1 MPSSG
6 VLHSG
11 STIFPNVSGCSYGL
25 TTVRAIDLKS
35 SDRACARACD
45 ISSVE
50 VPQLITEC
58 AAIRPIWRIP
68 MLTVG
73 IPIDGTSTIPLDE
86 LPTTAVMYW
95 SIDKYLNCPSEG
107 NTTYLAG
114 LRFAAFSII
123 SIISFPWVSLLGYEK
138 NTISLGTPFEG
149 LWQDVP

>member
-6 VLHSG
+6 VLHNG
-11 STIFPNVSGCSYGL
+11 STIFCSVSGCSYGFV
-25 TTVRAIDLKS
+25 TVRAIFLKS
-35 SDRACARACD
+35 SDRACVRAWL
-45 ISSVE
+45 ISAVD
-50 VPQLITEC
+50 VPQVITEL
-58 AAIRPIWRIP
+58 AAMRPIWRIP

-138 NTISLGTPFEG
+138 NTL
-149 LWQDVP
+149 